1 MGGGV
6 EIMHAIP
13 RQCLAHTASTL
24 CLSGLFKD
32 LKQRVRRG
40 RLGRKDR
47 VPLLP
52 QLAFL
57 SFPISC
63 EGDQTLLAWGRDE
76 VLRVCS
82 LLRCLVTLGA
92 TH

>member
-1 MGGGV
+1 
-6 EIMHAIP
+6 MHAIP
-13 RQCLAHTASTL
+13 RQCSAHIVSAL
-24 CLSGLFKD
+24 YLSGLFKT
-32 LKQRVRRG
+32 LKQRDRRG

-57 SFPISC
+57 SFPFSC
-63 EGDQTLLAWGRDE
+63 EGDQTLLARGRDE

-82 LLRCLVTLGA
+82 FLRCLVTLGA
-92 TH
+92 AH

>member
-1 MGGGV
+1 
-6 EIMHAIP
+6 MHGLP
-13 RQCLAHTASTL
+13 RQSSAPTVTAF
-24 CLSGLFKD
+24 CLSGSFKV
-32 LKQRVRRG
+32 LKQRGRRG

-57 SFPISC
+57 SFPFSG
-63 EGDQTLLAWGRDE
+63 EGDQTLLSRGRDE

-82 LLRCLVTLGA
+82 LLRCLVTVGVA
-92 TH
+92 H